1 MALIDGGNI
10 GGAESCDDAE
20 KLVAEINRQGN
31 QILGK
36 RSLMLDPSE
45 ILKHVTQKQQAEEL
59 ENIIVK
65 TEFDA
70 VFDPEKL
77 QGVIKNWIGQMI

>member
-1 MALIDGGNI
+1 MSLTKKQVYEFAKKYIGSQMALIDGGNI

-45 ILKHVTQKQQAEEL
+45 ILKHVTQKQ
-59 ENIIVK
+59 
-65 TEFDA
+65 
-70 VFDPEKL
+70 
-77 QGVIKNWIGQMI
+77 